1 MKTRSLVIVN
11 AAAFMA
17 LIGLVAVPN
26 VGLALV
32 AVALIV
38 LPPWGRGYSERAVIS
53 GVILVGVI
61 AIIFPRAGS
70 IPLDRVTA
78 SALFGGLLVFA
89 MSLRLVPN
97 VRARKMPRF
106 TGLDAAVGIAAVVV
120 AAVPVKTYFGL
131 TSEQAISALFQTGWD
146 NQGHFVPFANTVMAG
161 GSQWVSAD
169 GSVPWNQ
176 WYPAVHTNLWSL
188 AQVVV
193 GSDTP
198 DRISLVIPYA
208 LWVALSFAACVAV
221 LVWIAGDLAQVL
233 ARTFELSEKGVT
245 AAGIFAALGVA
256 LFGVFGSIQYLY
268 SAGFTNFIMAVA
280 AVAATSYLSAKEP
293 ARLGWFI
300 LPLGALATAGLW
312 TPLVAALVPA
322 GIVVAIWL
330 IRAKIWLGLLWLVGV
345 STAALLTLISQ
356 ADAVLGASESESAS
370 GFNEQLS
377 SVGVGMTGFNLSLA
391 IAGPLIAVFIAISLW
406 RLSARVLAVL
416 LSAPV
421 ILSAALAAIFA
432 VGADATG
439 VSRLTSYYVLKSLNA
454 SLLLLIPAL
463 TALAAI
469 GLVVLVRHLGKLNA
483 ALASV
488 TAFAVGA
495 STFGFIGFN
504 ANQLSVN
511 FSPAPG
517 IAVALERD
525 KWIGNPYIG
534 VEIANA
540 ARVAQQNP
548 DFTPVAWQGV
558 GTLQNLWVLSLT
570 NVVSSDQSHF
580 YTDLPQV
587 PYGESALGEIT
598 RYTYANPTSRIQIL
612 WSNPEVGA
620 GLQQWAPSYPADRV
634 LVPEVVLP

>member
-1 MKTRSLVIVN
+1 
-11 AAAFMA
+11 
-17 LIGLVAVPN
+17 
-26 VGLALV
+26 
-32 AVALIV
+32 
-38 LPPWGRGYSERAVIS
+38 
-53 GVILVGVI
+53 
-61 AIIFPRAGS
+61 
-70 IPLDRVTA
+70 
-78 SALFGGLLVFA
+78 
-89 MSLRLVPN
+89 
-97 VRARKMPRF
+97 MPRF

-406 RLSARVLAVL
+406 RLGARVLAVL

-558 GTLQNLWVLSLT
+558 GTLQNLWVLALT

-620 GLQQWAPSYPADRV
+620 GLQQWASSYPADRV

>member
-17 LIGLVAVPN
+17 LIGLIAVPN

-38 LPPWGRGYSERAVIS
+38 LPPWGRSYSERAVIS

-106 TGLDAAVGIAAVVV
+106 TGLDAAVGIAAAVV

-280 AVAATSYLSAKEP
+280 VVAVTGYLSAKEP
-293 ARLGWFI
+293 ARLGWFV
-300 LPLGALATAGLW
+300 LPLGALAATGLW
-312 TPLVAALVPA
+312 TPLVVALVPA

-406 RLSARVLAVL
+406 RLGARVLAVL

-463 TALAAI
+463 TALTAI

-483 ALASV
+483 ALTSV

-558 GTLQNLWVLSLT
+558 GTLQNLWVLALT
-570 NVVSSDQSHF
+570 NVVSSDQSQL

-620 GLQQWAPSYPADRV
+620 GLQQWASSYPADRV

>member
-17 LIGLVAVPN
+17 LIGLIAVPN

-38 LPPWGRGYSERAVIS
+38 LPPWGRSYSERAVIS

-106 TGLDAAVGIAAVVV
+106 TGLDAAVGIAAAVV

-280 AVAATSYLSAKEP
+280 VVAVTGYLSAKEP
-293 ARLGWFI
+293 ARLGWFV
-300 LPLGALATAGLW
+300 LPLGALAATGLW
-312 TPLVAALVPA
+312 TPLVVALVPA

-377 SVGVGMTGFNLSLA
+377 SVGVGMTGFNLTLA
-391 IAGPLIAVFIAISLW
+391 LFAPLIAVFMGISLW
-406 RLSARVLAVL
+406 RRGSRVLALL

-421 ILSAALAAIFA
+421 ILSAGLAVIFA
-432 VGADATG
+432 VGADASG

-454 SLLLLIPAL
+454 SLLLLIPVL
-463 TALAAI
+463 VALAAV
-469 GLVVLVRHLGKLNA
+469 GLVVLVRQFGKLNA
-483 ALASV
+483 ALVSITV
-488 TAFAVGA
+488 FVVGA

-504 ANQLSVN
+504 ANQLSTN
-511 FSPAPG
+511 FQAAPG
-517 IAVALERD
+517 IAVALERNE
-525 KWIGNPYIG
+525 WINRPEIG
-534 VEIANA
+534 VEIASL

-548 DFTPVAWQGV
+548 EYTPVAWEGV
-558 GTLQNLWVLSLT
+558 GTLENLWVLALT
-570 NVVSSDQSHF
+570 NVVSSNQSQF
-580 YTDLPQV
+580 YGELPRT
-587 PYGESALGEIT
+587 PYGESALAAIT
-598 RYTYANPTSRIQIL
+598 SYTFANPTSRVQLL
-612 WSNPEVGA
+612 WSSPEAGA
-620 GLQQWAPSYPADRV
+620 ALQQWAGPYPADRV

>member
-17 LIGLVAVPN
+17 LIGLIAVPN